1 MRVIFVR
8 HGESTF
14 NVESRVQGH
23 GNLAALTDKGIAM
36 ARQVGTALQGVAFTA
51 IYTSP
56 LQRASQTAA
65 EIINVLAQ
73 SSPSAQTAVAAPL
86 PQPIVAED
94 LIEIDVPLW
103 EGWLFSEVKERD
115 PVGYQHWKTQ
125 PEKLCMQLPNPDGS
139 TTPFYPVVSLYAQ
152 AKRFWQFLFSQ
163 HPDGTLLL
171 VGHSGINR
179 ALIGTALGLGPES
192 YLALQQSNCGISVLN
207 FPDGPT
213 GAAQLESLN
222 QTGHLGQALP
232 KPKEGRTVRL
242 LLVRHGETD
251 WNRQG
256 RFQGQI
262 DVPLNDHGRH
272 QANLAAEFLKQ
283 VPVDFA
289 VSSPMLRPRETAEL
303 ILQHHPQV
311 SLQFMDGLREISHG
325 DWEGK
330 LEPEVAVDFPGE
342 LDAWRLHP
350 ETVQMPNGENLDDV
364 WQRGIA
370 AWEQIVAMAKADPE
384 QPENRPKI
392 GLVVAH
398 DAINKAILCHV
409 VGLGKAQFWNF
420 KQGNGAVSVIDYSL
434 GGDTDDGKA
443 LLQAA
448 NLTNH
453 LAGGVL
459 DRTAAG
465 AL

>member
-1 MRVIFVR
+1 M
-8 HGESTF
+8 T
-14 NVESRVQGH
+14 
-23 GNLAALTDKGIAM
+23 M
-36 ARQVGTALQGVAFTA
+36 ARQVGEALQGIPFTA

-56 LQRASQTAA
+56 LKRAHRTAT
-65 EIINVLAQ
+65 EIAAVLEQ
-73 SSPSAQTAVAAPL
+73 AANTVPVPRL
-86 PQPIVAED
+86 QLVED

-103 EGWLFSEVKERD
+103 EGWQFSEVKERD
-115 PVGYQHWKTQ
+115 PLGYQHWKTA
-125 PEKLCMQLPNPDGS
+125 PEKLCMQLPAADGT
-139 TTPFYPVVSLYAQ
+139 TTPFYPVVELYAQ
-152 AKRFWQFLFSQ
+152 AKRLWQWLFSQ
-163 HPDGTLLL
+163 HSDSDGTVLL

-179 ALIGTALGLGPES
+179 ALLSSALGLGPES
-192 YLALQQSNCGISVLN
+192 YLALQQSNCGISILN
-207 FPDGPT
+207 FPDGPN

-222 QTGHLGQALP
+222 QTGHLGQTLP
-232 KPKEGRTVRL
+232 RPKSDGPSIRL

-262 DVPLNDHGRH
+262 DVPLNDNGRH
-272 QANLAAEFLKQ
+272 QANLAAEFLRD
-283 VPVDFA
+283 VPLDFA

-303 ILQHHPQV
+303 ILQHHEQV
-311 SLQFMDGLREISHG
+311 SLQFLDGLREISHG

-330 LEPEVAVDFPGE
+330 LEPEVAVDYPGE
-342 LDAWRLHP
+342 LEQWRLHP
-350 ETVQMPNGENLDDV
+350 EQVQMPNGENLTDV

-370 AWEQIVAMAKADPE
+370 AWEQIVAMAKADLN
-384 QPENRPKI
+384 QPNGRPKI

-398 DAINKAILCHV
+398 DAINKVILCHV
-409 VGLGKAQFWNF
+409 VGLGAAQFWNF

-434 GGDTDDGKA
+434 EGSLDGDGKA
-443 LLQAA
+443 LLQAS

>member
-23 GNLAALTDKGIAM
+23 GDLSTLTDKGMAM
-36 ARQVGTALQGVAFTA
+36 ARQVGQALQGIPLTA

-56 LQRASQTAA
+56 LKRASQTAST
-65 EIINVLAQ
+65 IIEVLH
-73 SSPSAQTAVAAPL
+73 QTPTEMAI
-86 PQPIVAED
+86 PQPQVAED

-115 PVGYQHWKTQ
+115 PIGYQHWKTR
-125 PEKLCMQLPNPDGS
+125 PELLCMPLPNADGT
-139 TTPFYPVVSLYAQ
+139 TTPFYPVVDLYTQ
-152 AKRFWQFLFSQ
+152 ARRFWQWLFSQ
-163 HPDGTLLL
+163 HSDGTILL

-179 ALIGTALGLGPES
+179 ALLGTALGLGPAS

-207 FPDGPT
+207 FPDGPEGT
-213 GAAQLESLN
+213 AQLESLN
-222 QTGHLGQALP
+222 QTGHLGQPLP
-232 KPKEGRTVRL
+232 RAKGDGPSLRL

-262 DVPLNDHGRH
+262 DVPLNDNGRQ
-272 QANLAAEFLKQ
+272 QANQAAEFLKAI
-283 VPVDFA
+283 PFDFA

-303 ILQHHPQV
+303 ILQHHEQV

-342 LDAWRLHP
+342 LDQWRHHP
-350 ETVQMPNGENLDDV
+350 ELVQMPNGENLNDV

-370 AWEQIVAMAKADPE
+370 AWQQIVAMAKADPQ
-384 QPENRPKI
+384 QPDGRPKT

-398 DAINKAILCHV
+398 DAINKVILCHV
-409 VGLGKAQFWNF
+409 VGLGAAQFWNF

-434 GGDTDDGKA
+434 ETDSPA
-443 LLQAA
+443 LLQAS